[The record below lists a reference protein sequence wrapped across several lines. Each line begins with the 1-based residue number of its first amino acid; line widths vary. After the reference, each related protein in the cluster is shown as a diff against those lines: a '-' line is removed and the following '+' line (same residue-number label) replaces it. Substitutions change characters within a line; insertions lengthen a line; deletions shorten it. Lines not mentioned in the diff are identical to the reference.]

1 MILICLKG
9 RLVCGDKHDDEK
21 RLIDTVMR
29 DYNKDA
35 FPDNTVLT
43 GLGFVNV
50 SIHVT
55 PLYLNIVSSSLPL
68 SYTQLNIFSIY
79 IFML

>member
-1 MILICLKG
+1 MNARHSVLGRWTWVLILICLSG
-9 RLVCGDKHDDEK
+9 LVSGDKHDNEK

-55 PLYLNIVSSSLPL
+55 PLYLNIVS
-68 SYTQLNIFSIY
+68 
-79 IFML
+79 